1 MSPLSE
7 FQKEVLTE
15 LLRIRG
21 VYSCPCTSLFQIMLG
36 PFKALNTFEHTTY
49 SWLHT
54 HTHSSIWIVFKEWFD
69 LLHAVAAVRV
79 EQDLSIWQSINTS
92 ILPTQHKSVSVRI
105 AHNTVCV
112 CVFESTLLS
121 GVNNKWRR
129 CSMQQAGRVCLWCV
143 FGSYHPSG
151 MQRASR
157 SNTQAKQ
164 KKSERDKERSVGSE
178 GWRRGSLEEWLERQL
193 PNLYEWS
200 PVCKNKV
207 CLAFIGRTGESLVG
221 LDFGENICPACL
233 LKVF

>member
-1 MSPLSE
+1 
-7 FQKEVLTE
+7 
-15 LLRIRG
+15 
-21 VYSCPCTSLFQIMLG
+21 MLG
-36 PFKALNTFEHTTY
+36 PFKALNTFEHTPY

-54 HTHSSIWIVFKEWFD
+54 HTIWIVFKEWFD

-112 CVFESTLLS
+112 CLNLHYSVVSTINGGVVQCNRLEECAYGVCSVVTTLL
-121 GVNNKWRR
+121 G
-129 CSMQQAGRVCLWCV
+129 CSVLHAQTHRQ
-143 FGSYHPSG
+143 S
-151 MQRASR
+151 
-157 SNTQAKQ
+157 K

-178 GWRRGSLEEWLERQL
+178 GWRRGSMEEWLKRQL

-207 CLAFIGRTGESLVG
+207 CLAFTGRTGESLVG
-221 LDFGENICPACL
+221 LDFGEYLPCMLA
-233 LKVF
+233 